1 MIESTPLAGLG
12 ATALTPEQK
21 AKLIYNEARSE
32 LSGRLWRAALG
43 SADSTDDPAQAN
55 GPGRRSGSLAGGQSG
70 PLGLD
75 RLLALLDSRAPAAG
89 SSQENGIASP
99 GEGVATSVDDAA
111 AVPLAMEDGPNAR
124 YAGMLG
130 AAAARTGVP
139 ASALAAI
146 VDAEAA
152 KGAGGTWQPYSR
164 NPRSSAAGLG
174 QFLNRSWEG
183 EAERAG
189 TWLHATAQANGWL
202 NSHGQVKSESRGA
215 LLAMRYDPRASIE
228 TVADYASANLTALR
242 GSGLRIGEGAED
254 VAQAAYLGH
263 HLGLGDARQFLAG
276 GLSPDRARKLLG
288 AQVGTAAAE
297 RRIAQTGSAVT
308 AHRTW
313 LLDYVGKH
321 VRPDRFA

>member
-1 MIESTPLAGLG
+1 MIEGAPSAGLG
-12 ATALTPEQK
+12 PNALTPEQK
-21 AKLIYNEARSE
+21 AKLIYNEAHSE

-43 SADSTDDPAQAN
+43 SADSSDDGVPAKA
-55 GPGRRSGSLAGGQSG
+55 RAAMTSGQGGA
-70 PLGLD
+70 LGLD
-75 RLLALLDSRAPAAG
+75 RLLALLDSRAHGASPAAD
-89 SSQENGIASP
+89 APAAVAAP
-99 GEGVATSVDDAA
+99 GKAEAAPAGVAAA
-111 AVPLAMEDGPNAR
+111 PLAMEDGPNAR
-124 YAGMLG
+124 YAGMLD

-183 EAERAG
+183 EAERSG
-189 TWLHATAQANGWL
+189 TWLNATAQANGWL
-202 NSHGQVKSESRGA
+202 NARGQVKSENRGA

-228 TVADYASANLTALR
+228 TVADYARANLQALR
-242 GSGLRIGEGAED
+242 GSGVHIGEGAEH

-297 RRIAQTGSAVT
+297 RRIAQTGSAVS
-308 AHRTW
+308 AHRSW

-321 VRPDRFA
+321 VRPDRFG